1 MENELQ
7 RKIEWLEKRHEET
20 HLMVERIEQDR
31 RLDRST
37 KAQTL
42 LRQAKKEKLRLKDHI
57 AWKFSPENFTNQL
70 QGATGYVG
78 GVGVNAG
85 EVFGVNEGQV
95 SSLFGPVSQTAVGDE
110 AEADFGLF
118 TFDPV
123 Q

>member
-42 LRQAKKEKLRLKDHI
+42 LRQAKKEKLRLRDHI
-57 AWKFSPENFTNQL
+57 AWMKKLEKKLIDS
-70 QGATGYVG
+70 TG
-78 GVGVNAG
+78 
-85 EVFGVNEGQV
+85 
-95 SSLFGPVSQTAVGDE
+95 
-110 AEADFGLF
+110 
-118 TFDPV
+118 
-123 Q
+123 

>member
-7 RKIEWLEKRHEET
+7 RKIEWLEKRHEEA

-57 AWKFSPENFTNQL
+57 AWMKKLEKKL
-70 QGATGYVG
+70 I
-78 GVGVNAG
+78 
-85 EVFGVNEGQV
+85 
-95 SSLFGPVSQTAVGDE
+95 D
-110 AEADFGLF
+110 
-118 TFDPV
+118 
-123 Q
+123 

>member
-20 HLMVERIEQDR
+20 HLMVEGIEQDR

-57 AWKFSPENFTNQL
+57 AWMKKLEKKLTDS
-70 QGATGYVG
+70 TG
-78 GVGVNAG
+78 
-85 EVFGVNEGQV
+85 
-95 SSLFGPVSQTAVGDE
+95 
-110 AEADFGLF
+110 
-118 TFDPV
+118 
-123 Q
+123 